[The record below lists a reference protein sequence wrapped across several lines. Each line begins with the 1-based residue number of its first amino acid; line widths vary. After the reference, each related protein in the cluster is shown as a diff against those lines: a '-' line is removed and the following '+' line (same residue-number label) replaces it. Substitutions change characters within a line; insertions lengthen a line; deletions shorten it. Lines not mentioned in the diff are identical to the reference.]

1 MKDYNIK
8 LNRQFMIT
16 MGREYGSG
24 GRTAAKML
32 AKALNIHYYD
42 DEILK
47 LASEQSAIN
56 EEIFRMADE
65 QPGKNILNRIT
76 KNRQLELAQLNDIDK
91 KNLTSPDNLFKFQSN
106 VILDLSKEESFIILG
121 RCANFILQEYCHE
134 KVLRLYLYADFDKRV
149 ERIMAQESITKDEAI
164 AKVKKKD
171 KNRSEFYKY
180 FTGSDIK
187 DSNQYDMMLNTSTIG
202 FDDIV
207 DTVLYFFFFFGFISF
222 IK

>member
-1 MKDYNIK
+1 MKKYNIK
-8 LNRQFMIT
+8 LNRQFVIT

-32 AKALNIHYYD
+32 SEALSIHYYD

-65 QPGKNILNRIT
+65 KPGDNILHRIT
-76 KNRQLELAQLNDIDK
+76 KRRQLEFDNIDK
-91 KNLTSPDNLFKFQSN
+91 NNLTSKDNLFKFQSN
-106 VILDLSKEESFIILG
+106 VILDLSKEDSFIILG
-121 RCANFILQEYCHE
+121 RCANYILQDNCHE
-134 KVLRLYLYADFDKRV
+134 KVLRLYLYADFEKRV
-149 ERIMAQESITKDEAI
+149 ERIMEKESISKDEAI

-171 KNRSEFYKY
+171 KNRSDFYKY
-180 FTGSDIK
+180 FTGNDIK
-187 DSNQYDMMLNTSTIG
+187 DPNQYDIMLNTSTIG

-207 DTVLYFFFFFGFISF
+207 ETVLHFLSIIGFISF
-222 IK
+222 NSNN

>member
-76 KNRQLELAQLNDIDK
+76 RKRQLELNDIDK

-121 RCANFILQEYCHE
+121 RCANYILQEYCHE
-134 KVLRLYLYADFDKRV
+134 KVLRLFLYADFDKRV
-149 ERIMAQESITKDEAI
+149 ERIMAQESISNEEATV
-164 AKVKKKD
+164 KVKKKD

-180 FTGSDIK
+180 FTGHDIT
-187 DSNQYDMMLNTSTIG
+187 DQNQYDIMLNTSTIG

-207 DTVLYFFFFFGFISF
+207 DTVLYFLSVINFITIS
-222 IK
+222 